1 MSGKVDEGS
10 PAKTA
15 AKWKE
20 AASRCYDYFIFQRAT
35 HPEWTLERPGSST
48 DDPLTLDKD
57 RGGNPDLAIFN
68 SCQPLMSGPNSRA
81 VISGLS
87 AEGRGFAPVLQYQRP
102 DLDEADY
109 NPQEHLQRSFAT
121 RFPGRPIP
129 AFRNIFPC
137 VKNMGD
143 AGTIVQTDWEVF
155 NNTLIINYAV
165 SAFVELTVLR
175 KPWGPQYFIPM
186 TNEPYASPGLHK
198 LGFCPNVEKIN
209 IPTHP
214 FAPRN
219 DIRSLEHPEG
229 IFNPSAPAVSK
240 AKHEVDLLLSG
251 PLYLFNRSVTNK
263 YFTDREYSNMT
274 SFPTPEDR
282 MFHTWS
288 IGYSDYNKT
297 IFNPANKLSSIIPD
311 SLLPG
316 LPGKGNDD
324 DPDNNGG
331 GLGGLGGG
339 LGEITGEIED
349 LAEKAQKIQEIG
361 GKVQGV
367 ASKVQ
372 ELIGTAQNI
381 GEKVQ
386 SITGKIQ
393 SITGKVQDVTQKVQS
408 VTGKVGD
415 IKAKIE
421 AIKAK
426 IKSLPAGIGNIP
438 ADLNNI
444 PGQILT
450 DAQKQITSNID
461 SQVSSIKNDVTT
473 GINDQITNIKDSVV
487 SNIKDTLT
495 DVDVKVTSF
504 DGSITSKLISS
515 VKDKLVSGIKS
526 AITDLPGKIVSGI
539 QDKIADI
546 PNSITSAIQ
555 GKLTGIPAE
564 ISGIQGQI
572 SGLEGIVSGIS
583 PSQMTAEAQAIVAE
597 IQALVADVKNQITAV
612 PQEIAEVKQGVTEI
626 KESVGEIKGT
636 AGEIQGSINKLQEGL
651 STIQENIAELQEEV
665 DEEDSSTLSDIAG
678 ALDELI
684 NREKYPEVMCAV
696 VPVDILEPRRKAFNS
711 CIMERINFNF
721 VTWRRRNFLSY
732 YYSTQN
738 SDGGLNLSLPVN
750 PIVGDVF
757 SGVLLAIPA
766 AITAGIS
773 FLAGK
778 DGTLKPWKKP
788 CVTRFYESDTFEEC
802 PVAMSI
808 QQCCRIIVKDVVPM
822 NYIKI
827 RTCEGLRQKRD
838 LAFGHSH
845 IFDSSQRT
853 IDTFKDDWAIANAKT
868 PEEKLKAEQ
877 IVLIKQLDTPAP
889 IVSQG
894 GKGMKTPTSQ
904 GEYNTVYDINQ
915 KLTLIGC
922 DDTEPE
928 TYSFGHYFDLSPW
941 ADTKSTTSPA
951 FAINKLYIP
960 INEELKGLR
969 IVSDGTIAEA
979 RKLANAATNID
990 GASAADAWDVY
1001 QSVKN
1006 PIVAKIKEAED
1017 LTNKLLIEEQKA
1029 LKEFETT
1036 QRKLKS
1042 LLSPHEVLALAAGA
1056 ISTDVPVALGK
1067 ELIAAGN
1074 DWGTKKLAAK
1084 AAAVALEG
1092 INYVEGQT
1100 LAKAE
1105 GKAKDLI
1112 TKWLEIRE
1120 KYIVEKGKNIADDI
1134 VTKGIGVIKK
1144 TQGSPIKSAID
1155 KSIAALTSNPITELS
1170 TVKLMKEGGAHMPYM
1185 RRWDT
1190 GTSAGNPLHGGSFI
1204 NTLGSYDV
1212 VIGVGHEERTFG
1224 DATNTTTDV
1233 STVQD
1238 AGAIAAALKR
1248 LEAAR
1253 AAFAKIQNDYKSV
1266 CPAYIGVWNFDTYSI
1281 NYNRYTYTRKYANG
1295 KCGGIYDGAQ
1305 NPCYPSQMPYPNLS
1319 YPFVSKTNCM
1329 NNSGA
1334 HWVACNVG
1342 GNTDCLLAELNR
1354 AQAEMDAAEAAFQK
1368 ARRQSITTI
1377 TTTSDKADIPS
1388 GESMIKTA
1396 HMGRVDGWDGLKG
1409 HQMLSIYRK
1418 NMSCIGRHEKLFKG
1432 EGAENFVL
1440 AKAGTGYR
1448 SKDGKDFPWPLA
1460 WRGYV
1465 TDPNNEFIKD
1475 GPSKLTGLDNAKM
1488 GDIIIYTLSGMKRI
1502 AFVDYVNNTDP
1513 KFVKIESWDQGK
1525 FPTSSGASLTLGTSV
1540 DRTIYKSA
1548 VPEME
1553 KIKALP
1559 AGKKA
1564 LIGNQP
1570 SCEDPS
1576 YTSCI
1581 LGGSLDIIGKDGA
1594 VVENIP
1600 NSTWDNVIIYRP
1612 SLDTAERQCPM
1623 INTKK
1628 DADGNLK
1635 VPLSEMPTDSIS
1647 FCINAGY
1654 DPPVIR
1660 NVGYDGP
1667 GAGNIS
1673 DTTLCGP
1680 EWGSCKFYSDKATL
1694 AEKKKESLC
1703 FPGREVCENPNSVPL
1718 PPPPPGSEDQ
1728 CTAEEYDEA
1737 LKAYQADLE
1746 KLHKAQQEIDKKI
1759 EAANKAVE
1767 DAENALRDYRNR
1779 ITAELAEKR
1788 LGNCTKDIDSRLD
1801 ELKRQLTE
1809 AQNKLAEAQ
1818 AAGNTAEID
1827 KWTTRIE
1834 NINAEMNR
1842 LSNILCLTGSLKAAV
1857 EDLKAKNAALIAA
1870 RNNLNKYIEEHPFDD
1885 NTPRAEIDK
1894 IADNIAKLR
1903 NAYDKAA
1910 KEAEAAQ
1917 ARVAQLMKTMDC
1929 LCPPSAADKADQ
1941 DAANAKIKELEAAL
1955 AKAIK
1960 DAEALEQDLE
1970 KVRNMK
1976 VPKMSCPYVP
1986 LDEQ

>member
-1 MSGKVDEGS
+1 MEFTRSKGSMFVLNNTRHRPVISFLPNALRPLLSALLVFTLIATPISPLVSNASAGMELSLPLGIETMKSGYPLGRPNEVADFNPHFGMLPITVPAPIATYGRGLWCYGPIYFCYIVGCVCIPLPKNWCHDFYECLMTNVINLEATLMIKHAWPKGGERLREHSNLTVLKPDNYYRDKCMSSSKLDYNRFDPKTGGLIVEKVKGDDGKETHTPANSELYDDTSTGMVTGSKPPLGTCMSRVNNSAFAGRDPKFATPTNGNAAFSYYVNAGDDPFAGIGKDTEAPETIYGTSNRYLSTTFFLSGRFGCPAEISGIPVSGKIDEGS

-129 AFRNIFPC
+129 GFQNLFPC
-137 VKNMGD
+137 VKNMSD

-155 NNTLIINYAV
+155 NNTLIINYAI

-175 KPWGPQYFIPM
+175 IKWGPQYFIPM
-186 TNEPYASPGLHK
+186 RNEPYASSGSYK
-198 LGFCPNVEKIN
+198 LGYCPNVEKII

-214 FAPRN
+214 LAPRN
-219 DIRSLEHPEG
+219 DIRSLQYPEG
-229 IFNPSAPAVSK
+229 IFNPSASAISE
-240 AKHEVDLLLSG
+240 AKHQVDLLLSG
-251 PLYLFNRSVTNK
+251 PLYLFNRNITNK
-263 YFTDREYSNMT
+263 YFTDREYSHMT
-274 SFPTPEDR
+274 SFFTPEDR
-282 MFHTWS
+282 FFNKWS
-288 IGYSDYNKT
+288 FGYSDYN
-297 IFNPANKLSSIIPD
+297 NPTK
-311 SLLPG
+311 
-316 LPGKGNDD
+316 
-324 DPDNNGG
+324 
-331 GLGGLGGG
+331 
-339 LGEITGEIED
+339 
-349 LAEKAQKIQEIG
+349 
-361 GKVQGV
+361 V
-367 ASKVQ
+367 AS
-372 ELIGTAQNI
+372 
-381 GEKVQ
+381 
-386 SITGKIQ
+386 
-393 SITGKVQDVTQKVQS
+393 
-408 VTGKVGD
+408 
-415 IKAKIE
+415 IE
-421 AIKAK
+421 
-426 IKSLPAGIGNIP
+426 
-438 ADLNNI
+438 
-444 PGQILT
+444 GQIER
-450 DAQKQITSNID
+450 AKH
-461 SQVSSIKNDVTT
+461 
-473 GINDQITNIKDSVV
+473 
-487 SNIKDTLT
+487 
-495 DVDVKVTSF
+495 
-504 DGSITSKLISS
+504 
-515 VKDKLVSGIKS
+515 
-526 AITDLPGKIVSGI
+526 
-539 QDKIADI
+539 
-546 PNSITSAIQ
+546 
-555 GKLTGIPAE
+555 
-564 ISGIQGQI
+564 
-572 SGLEGIVSGIS
+572 
-583 PSQMTAEAQAIVAE
+583 
-597 IQALVADVKNQITAV
+597 
-612 PQEIAEVKQGVTEI
+612 
-626 KESVGEIKGT
+626 
-636 AGEIQGSINKLQEGL
+636 
-651 STIQENIAELQEEV
+651 
-665 DEEDSSTLSDIAG
+665 
-678 ALDELI
+678 
-684 NREKYPEVMCAV
+684 PEVMCAV

-721 VTWRRRNFLSY
+721 VTWRRRNFLSF

-750 PIVGDVF
+750 PIAGDVITGIL
-757 SGVLLAIPA
+757 STIPA

-773 FLAGK
+773 FFAGK
-778 DGTLKPWKKP
+778 DGTLKPWEKP
-788 CVTRFYESDTFEEC
+788 CVTRFYESDTFEKC

-838 LAFGHSH
+838 IVFRYDH
-845 IFDSSQRT
+845 IFDFSQRA
-853 IDTFKDDWAIANAKT
+853 IDTFQDDWAIANAKT
-868 PEEKLKAEQ
+868 PAEKLIAEQ
-877 IVLIKQLDTPAP
+877 IILIKHLDFPVP

-894 GKGMKTPTSQ
+894 GKSMKTPTSK
-904 GEYNTVYDINQ
+904 EEFNAVYDMNQ

-928 TYSFGHYFDLSPW
+928 TYSFAYHFGLSKWSDQKVITPIP
-941 ADTKSTTSPA
+941 SPA
-951 FAINKLYIP
+951 FAISKLFIP
-960 INEELKGLR
+960 INQELKGLR
-969 IVSDGTIAEA
+969 IVSDGIIAEA
-979 RKLANAATNID
+979 RKLAAAITD
-990 GASAADAWDVY
+990 VEGVSAADAWDVY

-1006 PIVAKIKEAED
+1006 PIIAKIKEAED
-1017 LTNKLLIEEQKA
+1017 LTNKLLLEEQKA
-1029 LKEFETT
+1029 LKRFETA
-1036 QRKLKS
+1036 QRNVKK
-1042 LLSPHEVLALAAGA
+1042 LLSPHELLALAAGA
-1056 ISTDVPVALGK
+1056 ISIDIPEALGR

-1074 DWGTKKLAAK
+1074 DWGIKKAAAK
-1084 AAAVALEG
+1084 AAAIALEA

-1112 TKWLEIRE
+1112 TKWLKIRE

-1134 VTKGIGVIKK
+1134 VTKGIGAIKG

-1155 KSIAALTSNPITELS
+1155 KSIAALTSNPVTELNTILTMGS
-1170 TVKLMKEGGAHMPYM
+1170 GGAHMPYM

-1212 VIGVGHEERTFG
+1212 VIGVGHEERDFS

-1233 STVQD
+1233 KTVQD
-1238 AGAIAAALKR
+1238 QSAIAAALKR

-1253 AAFAKIQNDYKSV
+1253 EAFAKIQRDYNSV
-1266 CPAYIGVWNFDTYSI
+1266 CPAYIGMWNFDTYSI
-1281 NYNRYTYTRKYANG
+1281 NYNRYTYTRKLANG
-1295 KCGGIYDGAQ
+1295 SCGGIYDGAR
-1305 NPCYPSQMPYPNLS
+1305 NPCYPAQMPYPNLN
-1319 YPFVSKTNCM
+1319 YPFVSRTGCM
-1329 NNSGA
+1329 NNAGA
-1334 HWVACNVG
+1334 HWVACNVA

-1354 AQAEMDAAEAAFQK
+1354 AQAEMDAAEAAFQA

-1465 TDPNNEFIKD
+1465 TDPDNEFVKE
-1475 GPSKLTGLDNAKM
+1475 GPARLTGLDNAKM

-1564 LIGNQP
+1564 LVGNQP

-1576 YTSCI
+1576 YTSCM

-1600 NSTWDNVIIYRP
+1600 NSTWDNVTIYRP
-1612 SLDTAERQCPM
+1612 SLDTANRQCPM

-1728 CTAEEYDEA
+1728 CTAEEYDAA
-1737 LKAYQADLE
+1737 LRAYQADL
-1746 KLHKAQQEIDKKI
+1746 KKI
-1759 EAANKAVE
+1759 SDARMAEDEKIRKAIKAVE
-1767 DAENALRDYRNR
+1767 DAANALRDYRNR

-1788 LGNCTKDIDSRLD
+1788 LGKCTKDIDSRLA
-1801 ELKRQLTE
+1801 ELRRR
-1809 AQNKLAEAQ
+1809 LAEAQ
-1818 AAGNTAEID
+1818 RNLADAQARGDQAEID
-1827 KWTTRIE
+1827 RWTTQIE
-1834 NINAEMNR
+1834 NINAEIRR
-1842 LSNILCLTGSLKAAV
+1842 LSNILCLTGSLRAAI
-1857 EDLKAKNAALIAA
+1857 EDLRAKQAAALAA
-1870 RNNLNKYIEEHPFDD
+1870 RRDLERYIEENPFDD
-1885 NTPRAEIDK
+1885 NTPRAEIDR
-1894 IADNIAKLR
+1894 IAANIARLR
-1903 NAYDKAA
+1903 YAA
-1910 KEAEAAQ
+1910 DRAAAEAEAAQ
-1917 ARVAQLMKTMDC
+1917 ARVAQLLRTLDC

-1941 DAANAKIKELEAAL
+1941 DAANARIKELEDAL
-1955 AKAIK
+1955 AKAIR
-1960 DAEALEQDLE
+1960 DLEALEQDLD
-1970 KVRNMK
+1970 KIRNMK